1 MTTTATDYL
10 DEMRACAEAIEL
22 NPPAYVLPEDRWVEL
37 NGVNF
42 HYLDWGH
49 DQLPPLVLLHGGSLT
64 AHTWDMASLLLRDRY
79 HVIALDQ
86 RGHGDTG
93 WTPDDQLDRD
103 NGDLMLEDTRAFLE
117 HLGDGHLT
125 LCGMSM
131 GGMNAIRYAAGHRE
145 LLDALVVVDIAPVTM
160 RDGLIEME
168 QFRQDT
174 ETMSRFEDF
183 LNRAIHFNPQRKPD
197 HLRYSL
203 LHSLK
208 QVDDGWTWKQDHRRR
223 IVPEGHDRG
232 RSEAGARTPLRG
244 ALGRRQG
251 DRRPNAPPARLNQQ
265 DPFGGSHQRNDRRRC
280 QTAPT
285 SSSRAAGHSVQGD
298 QPASMATG
306 RGRFPGRAR
315 HALALAADPYASTA
329 SATSASTTPSRV

>member
-22 NPPAYVLPEDRWVEL
+22 NPTAYVLPEDRWVEL

-223 IVPEGHDRG
+223 IVPEGMTEDDQKQAREL
-232 RSEAGARTPLRG
+232 RSEALWADVKAIAAPTLLLRG
-244 ALGRRQG
+244 SISKILSEEAASAMTEAMPDCTHVVIEG
-251 DRRPNAPPARLNQQ
+251 
-265 DPFGGSHQRNDRRRC
+265 
-280 QTAPT
+280 
-285 SSSRAAGHSVQGD
+285 AGHSVQGD
-298 QPASMATG
+298 QPASMATAVDA
-306 RGRFPGRAR
+306 F
-315 HALALAADPYASTA
+315 LAE
-329 SATSASTTPSRV
+329 RVTR

>member
-1 MTTTATDYL
+1 MTTTAPDYL

-22 NPPAYVLPEDRWVEL
+22 NPPAYVTPEDRWVEL

-42 HYLDWGH
+42 HYLDWGNEH
-49 DQLPPLVLLHGGSLT
+49 LPHLVLLHGGSLT

-79 HVIALDQ
+79 HVVSLDQ

-103 NGDLMLEDTRAFLE
+103 NGDLMLEDTHAFIE
-117 HLGDGHLT
+117 HLGIDRLT
-125 LCGMSM
+125 LAGMSM
-131 GGMNAIRYAAGHRE
+131 GGMNSIRYAAAHPE
-145 LLDALVVVDIAPVTM
+145 HLDALIVIDIAPVTM
-160 RDGLIEME
+160 SVGLVEME

-183 LNRAIHFNPQRKPD
+183 LDRAIHFNPQRKPN

-223 IVPEGHDRG
+223 VVPEGLTKDQQKQAREL
-232 RSEAGARTPLRG
+232 RSESLWNDVKAIDTPTLLMRG
-244 ALGRRQG
+244 SISKILSEDAADAMTEAMTDCTHVVIEG
-251 DRRPNAPPARLNQQ
+251 
-265 DPFGGSHQRNDRRRC
+265 
-280 QTAPT
+280 
-285 SSSRAAGHSVQGD
+285 AGHSVQGD
-298 QPASMATG
+298 QPAAMVAALDAYLSE
-306 RGRFPGRAR
+306 RLGRA
-315 HALALAADPYASTA
+315 
-329 SATSASTTPSRV
+329 

>member
-223 IVPEGHDRG
+223 IVPEGMTEDDQKQAREL
-232 RSEAGARTPLRG
+232 RSEALWADVKAIAAPTLLLRG
-244 ALGRRQG
+244 SISKILSEEAA
-251 DRRPNAPPARLNQQ
+251 NAMTEAMP
-265 DPFGGSHQRNDRRRC
+265 DCTHVVIEG
-280 QTAPT
+280 
-285 SSSRAAGHSVQGD
+285 AGHSVQGD
-298 QPASMATG
+298 QPASMATAVDA
-306 RGRFPGRAR
+306 F
-315 HALALAADPYASTA
+315 LAE
-329 SATSASTTPSRV
+329 RVTR